1 MKKQILL
8 NQKSNSGNKNTT
20 TKKCWRPGAISIF
33 LLFLCLSFSINS
45 CRDDVV
51 NENPPEKPL
60 PGKAT
65 GAKMEAVT
73 YDQFL
78 KQIKGYDK
86 ELLTSLRAAASTSQR
101 TSGDDFKSRFEL
113 KVSTSDSVRRIVMN
127 NHVTYTLAV
136 KPLSRS
142 STLFQNLI
150 IDSTETGVNSYVLT
164 YFPTK
169 SWVRDYRKNKKTSFR
184 GRVIM
189 TDHYL
194 KKDSLRGGRVNQQIC
209 ASVMVLIEIIEHLCC
224 HNQQGHGACGCA
236 PGQGYYLEYSY
247 DQVTTCTSIEIPTF
261 SGGWVGGGTG
271 GGGGGTAPNPGNG
284 YEPCTGPQDRTMVAP
299 PCETNEPPGPQP
311 IENDPYYTPNSNV
324 SSLIT
329 LAATKGVT
337 FTAAQVPALNALS
350 PEMITRIKNLI
361 TKFGAAVQVDWD
373 NLVNTIN
380 GEYLT
385 DDELAILNTLAAGTG
400 ANIFIIRLVYAA
412 NAYAAQ
418 LSTAAKFNA
427 YGSTCENCKANAF
440 KHALF
445 LIFNAEPFTLEIA
458 SILAAAHESESS
470 GQNTE
475 MDKKNNMA
483 GMLIY
488 EQFSRIGTPL
498 QWVDRVKTATS
509 QGQYGMVFIKNGNQ
523 VSTSVVDPT
532 CP

>member
-1 MKKQILL
+1 MQKQILP
-8 NQKSNSGNKNTT
+8 NQKSNSQNKNTAA
-20 TKKCWRPGAISIF
+20 KKRWRPGAISIF

-45 CRDDVV
+45 CRDDIV
-51 NENPPEKPL
+51 NDNPPGKPSS
-60 PGKAT
+60 GKAT
-65 GAKMEAVT
+65 GARMEAVT

-86 ELLTSLRAAASTSQR
+86 ELLTSLRAAASTGQR

-113 KVSTSDSVRRIVMN
+113 KVSTRDSVRRIVMN
-127 NHVTYTLAV
+127 THVTYTLAV
-136 KPLSRS
+136 TPLSRS
-142 STLFQNLI
+142 TTLFQNLV
-150 IDSTETGVNSYVLT
+150 IDSTETGVNSYILT

-169 SWVRDYRKNKKTSFR
+169 SWVQDYRKNKKTSFR

-189 TDHYL
+189 TDHYPG
-194 KKDSLRGGRVNQQIC
+194 KDSLRGGRVNQQIC
-209 ASVMVLIEIIEHLCC
+209 ASVMVLTEIIEHLCC

-247 DQVTTCTSIEIPTF
+247 DQVTTCTSIEVPTF
-261 SGGWVGGGTG
+261 SGGWTGGGT

-299 PCETNEPPGPQP
+299 PCETNDPPVPN
-311 IENDPYYTPNSNV
+311 ENDPYYTPNSNV

-329 LAATKGVT
+329 LAATKGVS

-400 ANIFIIRLVYAA
+400 ANKFIIRLVYAA

>member
-1 MKKQILL
+1 MQKQILP
-8 NQKSNSGNKNTT
+8 NQKSNSQNQNTAA
-20 TKKCWRPGAISIF
+20 KKRWRPGAISIF

-45 CRDDVV
+45 CRDDIV
-51 NENPPEKPL
+51 NDNPPGKPSS
-60 PGKAT
+60 GKAT
-65 GAKMEAVT
+65 GAKMETVT

-78 KQIKGYDK
+78 RQIKGYDK

-127 NHVTYTLAV
+127 KHVTYTLAV

-142 STLFQNLI
+142 STLFQNLV
-150 IDSTETGVNSYVLT
+150 IDSTETGVNSYILT

-169 SWVRDYRKNKKTSFR
+169 SWVQDYRKNKKTSFR

-189 TDHYL
+189 TDHYP

-209 ASVMVLIEIIEHLCC
+209 ASVMVLSEIIEHLCC
-224 HNQQGHGACGCA
+224 HNQQGHGACGCV

-261 SGGWVGGGTG
+261 SGGWTGGGA
-271 GGGGGTAPNPGNG
+271 GGGGTTPSPGNG

-299 PCETNEPPGPQP
+299 PCETNEPTGP

-324 SSLIT
+324 SSLIS
-329 LAATKGVT
+329 LAATKGVS

-373 NLVNTIN
+373 NLIKTIRGKN
-380 GEYLT
+380 LT

-418 LSTAAKFNA
+418 LSTAAKFNFC
-427 YGSTCENCKANAF
+427 GSTCMSCKANAF

-445 LIFNAEPFTLEIA
+445 LIFNAEAFTIEIA
-458 SILAAAHESESS
+458 TILAATHEATSS
-470 GQNTE
+470 GKETD
-475 MDKKNNMA
+475 MDVKNNAA
-483 GMLIY
+483 GKLIFD
-488 EQFSRIGTPL
+488 QFGGIGTAS
-498 QWVDRVKTATS
+498 QWVDRVKAATD
-509 QGQYGMVFIKNGNQ
+509 QGKYGMVFLKNDNPVGTTT
-523 VSTSVVDPT
+523 VDTS